1 MTEINKKILDM
12 IKQKKSIEEI
22 SKEINLSY
30 KQIYNRISSLE
41 RYGYLAKRK
50 YDINGILSYTF
61 DNDNC
66 YHVNNLFEL
75 SNEKTTIRFL
85 VISDLHIGNIS
96 SDEEALYT
104 IYNYCCKND
113 IHVIINCGDIL
124 DGTFSN
130 TECFIPPEEQI
141 EYLIKRYPF
150 DKSIFTLYTLGD
162 HDISL
167 YSSNN
172 ISIASALKKR
182 RHDICAISPYAKT
195 IKNNVI
201 KFNNNQIMV
210 SHKAPVFEENN
221 IQNIKLHLVGHN
233 HTSKTLLGINDS
245 KNVTPRI
252 IVPPLCRNHC
262 KGEINIPRAIEL
274 TLYLDNKYNFKYVL
288 KKDLLVLNS
297 KVLNTGETIINYG
310 NDKLNALNLE
320 NTNNYIDDN
329 ETLVNKTFKDSEKKE
344 IGELSNEQKQKL
356 NDFFGHSGTSKKLD
370 NMIKK
375 SIKGKQKR
383 K

>member
-1 MTEINKKILDM
+1 MTETNKKIIDM

-22 SKEINLSY
+22 SKEANLSY
-30 KQIYNRISSLE
+30 KQLYNRISDIQRNGYITKR
-41 RYGYLAKRK
+41 RY
-50 YDINGILSYTF
+50 DTNGTLYYTF
-61 DNDNC
+61 GNDDC
-66 YHVNNLFEL
+66 YHSDNSFEL
-75 SNEKTTIRFL
+75 YNEKTTVKFL
-85 VISDLHIGNIS
+85 VISDLHMGNIS
-96 SDEEALYT
+96 SDEETLYA

-141 EYLIKRYPF
+141 EYLIKKYPF
-150 DKSIFTLYTLGD
+150 DKSIFTLYTPGD

-167 YSSNN
+167 YAKNN
-172 ISIASALKKR
+172 ISMDIALNKR
-182 RHDICAISPYAKT
+182 RHDICAISPYVKLH
-195 IKNNVI
+195 NDVI
-201 KFNNNQIMV
+201 MFNNNQIMV

-252 IVPPLCRNHC
+252 MVPPLCRNHC

-274 TLYLDNKYNFKYVL
+274 TLYLDNKYHFKYVL

-329 ETLVNKTFKDSEKKE
+329 ETIVNKTFKDSEEKE

-356 NDFFGHSGTSKKLD
+356 NDFFGNIGTSKKLD

-375 SIKGKQKR
+375 SIKRKQKR

>member
-1 MTEINKKILDM
+1 MTETNKKIIDM

-22 SKEINLSY
+22 SKESNLSY
-30 KQIYNRISSLE
+30 KQLYNRISDIQRNGYVTKR
-41 RYGYLAKRK
+41 RY
-50 YDINGILSYTF
+50 DTNGTLYYTF
-61 DNDNC
+61 GNDDC
-66 YHVNNLFEL
+66 YHSDNSFEL
-75 SNEKTTIRFL
+75 YNEKTTVKFL
-85 VISDLHIGNIS
+85 VISDLHMGNIS
-96 SDEEALYT
+96 SDEETLYA

-141 EYLIKRYPF
+141 EYLIKKYPF
-150 DKSIFTLYTLGD
+150 DKSIFTLYTPGD

-167 YSSNN
+167 YAKNN
-172 ISIASALKKR
+172 ISIDIALNKR
-182 RHDICAISPYAKT
+182 RHDICAISPYVKLH
-195 IKNNVI
+195 NDVI
-201 KFNNNQIMV
+201 MLNNNQIMV

-252 IVPPLCRNHC
+252 MVPPLCRNHC

-274 TLYLDNKYNFKYVL
+274 TLYLDNKYHFKYVL

-329 ETLVNKTFKDSEKKE
+329 ETIVNKTFKDSEEKE

-356 NDFFGHSGTSKKLD
+356 NDFFGNIGTSKKLD

-375 SIKGKQKR
+375 SIKRKQKR